1 MKWIILTVLVYGA
14 ALVLSDDIDDLDL
27 NLDLPKVESK
37 FPSIPGLENLPI
49 NRSALPNINPEE
61 IERALQ
67 EKCEKN
73 GGEDAYRTAKN
84 AGENAQSCVSSLIN
98 VTELMEKMEKAKPT
112 GDLDEVFREYCQ
124 KSPLFKDCVMDFV
137 NSTNQCLSEE
147 ERDSKKLVQNVT
159 DQLLG
164 FVCFK
169 QGDRIALFI
178 AESGPECISDKKEA
192 IVHCINAT
200 FGKHLPSG
208 TPNLYTTIPQL
219 IVGAEECKDVCALQR
234 CVVRELEKC
243 KEPTP
248 ANIVQS
254 MFDYILKV
262 TPCTGCKAE
271 RLKLASGSSKYTY
284 SIFSLALSMILFLN
298 LHGL

>member
-1 MKWIILTVLVYGA
+1 MKWTILIALVYGV
-14 ALVLSDDIDDLDL
+14 ALVMSDDDGLDLDL
-27 NLDLPKVESK
+27 PQVESK

-49 NRSALPNINPEE
+49 NKSALPNPEE
-61 IERALQ
+61 VERVLR

-73 GGEDAYRTAKN
+73 GGEEAYLNAKDAGSN
-84 AGENAQSCVSSLIN
+84 AEKCVRSLIN
-98 VTELMEKMEKAKPT
+98 VTELTAEMEEAKPT
-112 GDLDEVFREYCQ
+112 GDLDEVFRKYCA
-124 KSPLFKDCVMDFV
+124 KSPLFKDCVMEFV
-137 NSTNQCLSEE
+137 NSTNQCLSEK

-159 DQLLG
+159 EQLLG

-208 TPNLYTTIPQL
+208 TPNIYDLPQL

-271 RLKLASGSSKYTY
+271 RLQLASGSSRYNY
-284 SIFSLALSMILFLN
+284 DLLSLALSMLFVVIN
-298 LHGL
+298 LH

>member
-1 MKWIILTVLVYGA
+1 MKWIILIALVYGV
-14 ALVLSDDIDDLDL
+14 ALVSSDNDDLDL
-27 NLDLPKVESK
+27 DLDLPKVETNL
-37 FPSIPGLENLPI
+37 PSIPFLENLPI
-49 NRSALPNINPEE
+49 NKSALPSPEE
-61 IERALQ
+61 VERFERLLR

-73 GGEDAYRTAKN
+73 GGSEAYDNSKN
-84 AGENAQSCVSSLIN
+84 AAGNAQECVRSLIN
-98 VTELMEKMEKAKPT
+98 VTELMAEMEEAKPT
-112 GDLDEVFREYCQ
+112 GDLDEVFRKYCA

-137 NSTNQCLSEE
+137 NSTNQCLSDE
-147 ERDSKKLVQNVT
+147 ERGSKKLVQNVT
-159 DQLLG
+159 EQLLG

-192 IVHCINAT
+192 IAHCINST
-200 FGKHLPSG
+200 LGKHLPGG
-208 TPNLYTTIPQL
+208 TPNLYSALPQI

-271 RLKLASGSSKYTY
+271 RLQLASGSSKLNF
-284 SIFSLALSMILFLN
+284 SILSLALSMLFVIS
-298 LHGL
+298 LH